1 MHKYLIYG
9 TYGWLLLGGT
19 MHLAI
24 DVVSQYVRGKRTPVP
39 ETTLYF
45 GMHTAYG
52 LGQTFLGLLGLLV
65 ARRALDVLG
74 KWPAMSLCVIAAA
87 CWLGFSFIFIT
98 EYWEPKFIAAVFG
111 ALAIAAAVTA

>member
-1 MHKYLIYG
+1 MHKYLVYG

-24 DVVSQYVRGKRTPVP
+24 DVVSQYVRGKRIPGS

-65 ARRALDVLG
+65 ARRALDVVG
-74 KWPAMSLCVIAAA
+74 QGPAMFLCMAAAA
-87 CWLGFSFIFIT
+87 CWLVFSFIFI
-98 EYWEPKFIAAVFG
+98 EYWEPKVIAVVFG
-111 ALAIAAAVTA
+111 ALAFAAAITT

>member
-1 MHKYLIYG
+1 MHKWLVYG

-24 DVVSQYVRGKRTPVP
+24 DVVSQYLRGKRTPGP

-52 LGQTFLGLLGLLV
+52 LGQIFLGLLGLLL
-65 ARRALDVLG
+65 AWRALDVVG
-74 KWPAMSLCVIAAA
+74 QWPAMSLCIVAAA
-87 CWLGFSFIFIT
+87 SWLVFSVIFI
-98 EYWEPKFIAAVFG
+98 EYWEPKVIAVVFG
-111 ALAIAAAVTA
+111 ALALAAAITA